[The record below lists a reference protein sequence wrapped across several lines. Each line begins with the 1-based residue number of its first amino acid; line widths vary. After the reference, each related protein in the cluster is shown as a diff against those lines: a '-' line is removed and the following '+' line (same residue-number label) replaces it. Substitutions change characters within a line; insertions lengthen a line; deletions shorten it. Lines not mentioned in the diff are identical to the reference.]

1 MNLKGEKVLLRAI
14 EKEDME
20 FLRGM
25 INNSSLEKDIVDW
38 SFPISKVAQEKWYDN
53 QFQNKNTV
61 RYIIEVNEQPIGL
74 EILANIDWKNRKAT
88 HGIKLCDKKIRGKG
102 YGTDTLKTIMKYAF
116 EELQLNRL
124 YTTILEYNEAS
135 MRLHKKCGW
144 EVEGVMKE
152 SVFKNN
158 RYINEVQVSILKTQ
172 YEEIKGQWK

>member
-1 MNLKGEKVLLRAI
+1 MNLKGENVFLRAV

-20 FLRGM
+20 FLRSM
-25 INNSSLEKDIVDW
+25 INDAELEKNVVDW
-38 SFPISKVAQEKWYDN
+38 NFPISKSAQEKWYDS
-53 QFQNKNTV
+53 QIQNKNTV
-61 RYIIEVNEQPIGL
+61 RYVIEVNEQPIGV
-74 EILANIDWKNRKAT
+74 EIIANIDWKNRKAL
-88 HGIKLCDKKIRGKG
+88 HGIKLCEEKIRGKG

-158 RYINEVQVSILKTQ
+158 RYINEVQVGILKKQ
-172 YEEIKGQWK
+172 YEEIKKQWR